1 MSQWAP
7 ATGQTEYFG
16 QTVIFHWLLFSLVQ
30 HSIVN
35 SDLLD
40 LREEK
45 DAQENC
51 INLSDTSS

>member
-7 ATGQTEYFG
+7 ATGQTEHSG
-16 QTVIFHWLLFSLVQ
+16 QTVIFHWLLFSLAQ
-30 HSIVN
+30 CSIIN
-35 SDLLD
+35 SDLD

-51 INLSDTSS
+51 INLSDTSP